1 MEKGCCIEMNLTFL
15 GIGYILL
22 GFGLVREERIMDLK
36 SMHQNFIMVLVTCEL
51 QCNLFL
57 NFFVVFIPC
66 TDNDKSVIIT
76 QQMDKSVI
84 ITQQMHVLSMY
95 TVTLH

>member
-1 MEKGCCIEMNLTFL
+1 MNLTFL

-22 GFGLVREERIMDLK
+22 AFGLVREERIMDLK

-57 NFFVVFIPC
+57 NFFFVVFILC
-66 TDNDKSVIIT
+66 TDN
-76 QQMDKSVI
+76 DKSVI

-95 TVTLH
+95 TVTLR